1 MKILCLLQLGVVK
14 LQRENELKFASRSLC
29 WSTFT
34 DYVFFMG
41 TNQLLF
47 DCRVNVNPLPWLKP
61 AIFRRQWN
69 SHCIWICVGEKME
82 ENNILY
88 TPFVFAGSW
97 EFSIVAK
104 LTNILLAF
112 KRSTGSLRFVFTSV
126 SSVYTTCLFVWFNKA
141 TFASPANTPISFFD
155 FVIDPNS
162 FAHTVEN
169 MFHVSFLIR
178 VRHGMFL
185 KYHFRY

>member
-14 LQRENELKFASRSLC
+14 LQRENELKFASGSLC

-126 SSVYTTCLFVWFNKA
+126 SSVYTTCLFDLTKPLLHSQLIHLFPSLILW
-141 TFASPANTPISFFD
+141 
-155 FVIDPNS
+155 
-162 FAHTVEN
+162 
-169 MFHVSFLIR
+169 LIR
-178 VRHGMFL
+178 TRLHTLWKTCFMCPSLSG
-185 KYHFRY
+185 